1 MGYIRAEKI
10 LPQEII
16 ELIQQYVEGENIY
29 IPKKVQNRA
38 KWGANTNT
46 RQELEERNNRI
57 FSDYLNG
64 MGTNDLSNKYF
75 LSEKSIQRIIYNI
88 KHKILNIK
96 TVSKHPEK
104 GCLLILFYFV
114 GNCQQVVGHRRAFLY
129 DAIYSDGCSTL
140 DAFSIIILVKS
151 CNKSSNVLK

>member
-16 ELIQQYVEGENIY
+16 ELIHQYVDGENIY
-29 IPKKVQNRA
+29 IHKKSGNRV
-38 KWGANTNT
+38 KWGTKTNT
-46 RQELEERNNRI
+46 KHELEDRNNRI

-88 KHKILNIK
+88 KHKNSEQ
-96 TVSKHPEK
+96 TS
-104 GCLLILFYFV
+104 
-114 GNCQQVVGHRRAFLY
+114 
-129 DAIYSDGCSTL
+129 
-140 DAFSIIILVKS
+140 
-151 CNKSSNVLK
+151 

>member
-88 KHKILNIK
+88 KHKNSEQ
-96 TVSKHPEK
+96 TS
-104 GCLLILFYFV
+104 
-114 GNCQQVVGHRRAFLY
+114 
-129 DAIYSDGCSTL
+129 
-140 DAFSIIILVKS
+140 
-151 CNKSSNVLK
+151 

>member
-64 MGTNDLSNKYF
+64 MSINDLSAKYF
-75 LSEKSIQRIIYNI
+75 LSEKSIQRIVCNFRHTSELYTDKI
-88 KHKILNIK
+88 K
-96 TVSKHPEK
+96 
-104 GCLLILFYFV
+104 
-114 GNCQQVVGHRRAFLY
+114 
-129 DAIYSDGCSTL
+129 
-140 DAFSIIILVKS
+140 
-151 CNKSSNVLK
+151 